1 MPKTAL
7 KRFPVEDVSEATP
20 EKTRKL
26 ETENVKT
33 QVDEKVKTQV
43 DETVKTQ
50 VVEKVKTQDDETVKT
65 EDEEADIFFDVS
77 DNNPKSQSLVGM
89 CDNSVMILEDE
100 SSVRS
105 VAESQEVID
114 LSTENVVKEKVDE
127 SPSSKS
133 PSLLKKKK
141 SVSDLSDEKSGE
153 DTDSNLKR

>member
-1 MPKTAL
+1 LPKTAL

-26 ETENVKT
+26 ETVNVKIQADENVKT
-33 QVDEKVKTQV
+33 QVD
-43 DETVKTQ
+43 
-50 VVEKVKTQDDETVKT
+50 EKVKTQDDETVKT

-153 DTDSNLKR
+153 DTDSNLKRR

>member
-1 MPKTAL
+1 LPKTAL

-43 DETVKTQ
+43 DETVKA
-50 VVEKVKTQDDETVKT
+50 QDDETVKT

-153 DTDSNLKR
+153 DTDSNLKRR

>member
-1 MPKTAL
+1 LPKTAL

-33 QVDEKVKTQV
+33 QVDENVKTQV
-43 DETVKTQ
+43 D
-50 VVEKVKTQDDETVKT
+50 EKVKTQDDETVKT

-153 DTDSNLKR
+153 ETDSNLKRR

>member
-33 QVDEKVKTQV
+33 QVD
-43 DETVKTQ
+43 
-50 VVEKVKTQDDETVKT
+50 EKVKTQDDETVKT

-100 SSVRS
+100 SSVRL
-105 VAESQEVID
+105 VTESQEVID

-153 DTDSNLKR
+153 DTDSNLKRR

>member
-33 QVDEKVKTQV
+33 QVD
-43 DETVKTQ
+43 
-50 VVEKVKTQDDETVKT
+50 EKVKTQDDETVKT

-153 DTDSNLKR
+153 DTDSNLKRR

>member
-43 DETVKTQ
+43 DETVKA
-50 VVEKVKTQDDETVKT
+50 QDDETVKT

-153 DTDSNLKR
+153 DTDSNLKRR

>member
-1 MPKTAL
+1 LPKTAL

-33 QVDEKVKTQV
+33 QVDENVKTQV
-43 DETVKTQ
+43 D
-50 VVEKVKTQDDETVKT
+50 EKVKTQDDETVKT

-100 SSVRS
+100 SSVRL
-105 VAESQEVID
+105 VTESQEVID

-153 DTDSNLKR
+153 DTDSNLKRR

>member
-33 QVDEKVKTQV
+33 QVD
-43 DETVKTQ
+43 
-50 VVEKVKTQDDETVKT
+50 EKVKTQDDETVKT

-153 DTDSNLKR
+153 ETDSNLKRR